1 MSQFDLIN
9 KLVCDIERNHFSVPV
24 LIRKYLQLNSSVLGF
39 NTDHDFNGSL
49 DALMLLDLKQVPE
62 DTIRMLAK
70 ELDHI
75 DVLSRFR
82 TYQES

>member
-1 MSQFDLIN
+1 
-9 KLVCDIERNHFSVPV
+9 
-24 LIRKYLQLNSSVLGF
+24 
-39 NTDHDFNGSL
+39 
-49 DALMLLDLKQVPE
+49 MLLDLKQVPE

-82 TYQES
+82 AYRES